1 MYQVNT
7 RSKMET
13 TIMSNIEITC
23 PHCGGDIELTEAL
36 AAPLIQAERAKV
48 DDLVQ
53 KRLRDERKA
62 IADKAAAD
70 ARQALELRLRDQEA
84 ELQERD
90 EKLVQA
96 QQLEREARKAKAEAE
111 EALREQDLRVARE
124 VEAATAAVAKA
135 AEERARKEASKDL
148 QALRDQ
154 MTATQN
160 KLQQAEQAEME
171 ARKAKQEADDA
182 KRTIELQVS
191 RRVDEERAKVRDA
204 VIQEQEREQRLK
216 LAEKDQ
222 QLESMRQQIEQL
234 RRSGSAGSQ
243 QLAGDVLE
251 LDLTQVL
258 SEAFPGDQFER
269 VAKGQS
275 GGDVVHRVMS
285 ASGNVAGTIL
295 WESKRTKTWQEPWLG
310 KLRDDQR
317 NAKAD
322 IAVIASE
329 TLPNGVTTFAP
340 RDGVWVTGLAT
351 IVPVA
356 AALRSGLMEASR
368 ARIALAAADTTKD
381 SAYTYLTGND
391 FLARVNRIV
400 EAYVEMTDDLAK
412 EKRAMTKQWSSRAK
426 QLDRVLSGIGGLYG
440 DLQGIFG
447 PSLPEV
453 EQLSLTGVASEQPKL
468 VAGSDVTAKAAE
480 AEEVEG

>member
-1 MYQVNT
+1 
-7 RSKMET
+7 
-13 TIMSNIEITC
+13 MSNTEITC

-48 DDLVQ
+48 DELVQ
-53 KRLRDERKA
+53 KQLRAERKA
-62 IADKAAAD
+62 IAEKAATD
-70 ARQALELRLRDQEA
+70 ARQALELRLRDQEL
-84 ELQERD
+84 ELKKSE
-90 EKLVQA
+90 EKVVQA
-96 QQLEREARKAKAEAE
+96 QQLESDARRAKTEAE

-124 VEAATAAVAKA
+124 VEAAKAEVAKA
-135 AEERARKEASKDL
+135 AEERARQAADKQMRTL
-148 QALRDQ
+148 QERV
-154 MTATQN
+154 TTQH
-160 KLQQAEQAEME
+160 KQLQQAEQAEMA
-171 ARKAKQEADDA
+171 ARKAKQEAEDA
-182 KRTIELQVS
+182 TRTMELQVS
-191 RRVDEERAKVRDA
+191 RRLDEERGKVRDA
-204 VIQEQEREQRLK
+204 VIREREGEHRLK

-222 QLESMRQQIEQL
+222 QLEGMRKQIEQL
-234 RRSGSAGSQ
+234 RRAGSAGSQ
-243 QLAGDVLE
+243 QLAGEVLE
-251 LDLTQVL
+251 LDLNQLL

-269 VAKGQS
+269 VTKGQA
-275 GGDVVHRVMS
+275 GGDVVHRVVT
-285 ASGNVAGTIL
+285 ASGAVAGTIL
-295 WESKRTKTWQEPWLG
+295 WESKRTKTWQEPWLA

-356 AALRSGLMEASR
+356 AALRSGLVEASR
-368 ARIALAAADTTKD
+368 ARLALAAADTTKD

-391 FLARVNRIV
+391 FLARVDRIV

-412 EKRAMTKQWSSRAK
+412 EKRAMVKQWNSRAK

-453 EQLSLTGVASEQPKL
+453 EKLSLSGTNSDQPKL
-468 VAGSDVTAKAAE
+468 VAGSDISATAAAS
-480 AEEVEG
+480 AAGEG